1 MAGIK
6 INLRKAILLK
16 DKNRTF
22 YEIKGKDSSGVN
34 FSWQS
39 PIVFGFNSSLDG
51 TTLEVVVVGGLADI
65 YWGDGTSDLG
75 TTGTVSH
82 NYPNPLMYYTA
93 YVRFDGDVR
102 VEVTSDGVQGVESY
116 YGSSIISKFSSSNL
130 TSVPVNL
137 PKNITG
143 LSEAFSGCNSFNQD
157 ISSWDVSNVTDMNSM
172 FRFATDF
179 NQDISSWDVSNVTDM
194 NSMFRSAT
202 DFNQDISSWDVSN
215 VTDMYGMFLNATSF
229 NQDISSWDMSSLV
242 GDGQWYIFNGASS
255 FNQDLSSLNISSLTS
270 MRYWFD
276 NSGMS
281 TENYSRTLI
290 GWANQHFSGNAQD
303 NVQLGAV
310 AITYNNTAYTTGNQF
325 NDAVSARSYL
335 VNTAGWTITDG
346 GQV

>member
-172 FRFATDF
+172 FR
-179 NQDISSWDVSNVTDM
+179 
-194 NSMFRSAT
+194 SAT